1 MASVVRRKA
10 WSQGR
15 EGLAFALISALS
27 FGLSGALA
35 RPLLDSGWSSGTIV
49 TIRIGV
55 GGLALVPLALHDMR
69 GRWSLLRRY
78 AATIGL
84 YGLFGVVIA
93 QFCFFSAIQTIPV
106 ATGMLI
112 EHTAP
117 VVVLLWLW
125 IAHRQRPS
133 PLLGTG
139 VVLCAIGL
147 LFVLEITSGGAGLDV
162 AGVLWATAAMIGAV
176 GYFFISAKPHEDL
189 PPSVLSAAGMIAAAA
204 LLGVLGAVGLMPFEV
219 GDGTA
224 HFTGFSTP
232 AWLALLGLALVT
244 VALAYP
250 TGIVAAR
257 ILGARLASL
266 IALTEVIAATIWAA
280 VLLSEVPSAIQLIGG
295 VLVIAGVVCAKLGEP
310 VTAPDTGMVGGG
322 VVVGAP
328 DIVDT
333 CCEGDRPRDAG
344 TGADDPSCR

>member
-1 MASVVRRKA
+1 MASVVENKV

-15 EGLAFALISALS
+15 SGLAFALISALS

-35 RPLLDSGWSSGTIV
+35 RPLLESGWSSGTIV

-55 GGLALVPLALHDMR
+55 GGLALVPVALRDMH
-69 GRWSLLRRY
+69 GRWSLLRKH
-78 AATIGL
+78 ALTIGL

-106 ATGMLI
+106 ASAMLI

-125 IAHRQRPS
+125 AAHRQRPS
-133 PLLGTG
+133 ALLCVG
-139 VVLCAIGL
+139 VMLCAIGL
-147 LFVLEITSGGAGLDV
+147 LCVLEVTGGGGLDV
-162 AGVLWATAAMIGAV
+162 AGVLWATAAMVGAV
-176 GYFFISAKPHEDL
+176 GYFFISAKPHRDL
-189 PPSVLSAAGMIAAAA
+189 PPSVLSAAGMIAAAV
-204 LLGVLGAVGLMPFEV
+204 LLGVLGSVGLMPFDI
-219 GDGTA
+219 GDSA
-224 HFTGFSTP
+224 ADFTGFSIP
-232 AWLALLGLALVT
+232 AWLALLGLAVIT
-244 VALAYP
+244 VAVAYP

-280 VLLSEVPSAIQLIGG
+280 VLLSEVPSAIQLAGG

-310 VTAPDTGMVGGG
+310 ESAADAGRE

-328 DIVDT
+328 DVVDT
-333 CCEGDRPRDAG
+333 CGLSDEPPGPDAADCNPPRA
-344 TGADDPSCR
+344 

>member
-1 MASVVRRKA
+1 MASVVENKV
-10 WSQGR
+10 WSQDR
-15 EGLAFALISALS
+15 SGLIFALISALS

-55 GGLALVPLALHDMR
+55 GGLALVPAALRDMH
-69 GRWSLLRRY
+69 GRWWLLRKHAR
-78 AATIGL
+78 TIGL

-93 QFCFFSAIQTIPV
+93 QFCFFSAIRTIPV

-125 IAHRQRPS
+125 AAHRQRPS
-133 PLLGTG
+133 VLLGSG

-147 LFVLEITSGGAGLDV
+147 LCVLEVAGGGAGLDAV
-162 AGVLWATAAMIGAV
+162 GVLWATAAMIGAV
-176 GYFFISAKPHEDL
+176 GYFFISATPHEDL

-204 LLGVLGAVGLMPFEV
+204 LLGVLGATGLMPFDV

-224 HFTGFSTP
+224 QFTGFAVP
-232 AWLALLGLALVT
+232 AWLALLGLAVIT
-244 VALAYP
+244 VAVAYP

-266 IALTEVIAATIWAA
+266 VALTEVLAATIWAA
-280 VLLSEVPSAIQLIGG
+280 ALLSEIPSGIQLAGG

-310 VTAPDTGMVGGG
+310 VSGPDAGPAG
-322 VVVGAP
+322 VVVGGP
-328 DIVDT
+328 DVVDT
-333 CCEGDRPRDAG
+333 CGV
-344 TGADDPSCR
+344 DDPDDPVGHS